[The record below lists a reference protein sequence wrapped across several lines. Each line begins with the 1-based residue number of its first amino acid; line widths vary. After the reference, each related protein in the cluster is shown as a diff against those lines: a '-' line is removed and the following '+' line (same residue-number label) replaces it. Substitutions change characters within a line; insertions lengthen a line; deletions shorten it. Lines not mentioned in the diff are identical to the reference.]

1 MGKSMY
7 TTNQR
12 GAALF
17 VALILLAVLMIIG
30 VTAVR
35 NSTFQEKMA
44 TNLHQN
50 NWVFS
55 VADSGIGAFNEIA
68 NAGNDLDPTHVLFR
82 TRVAGNVSICIDADG
97 NEAAC
102 GTKFDG
108 KEAEVRVDIE
118 SKECLTRACFGYSMG
133 IGSESTKCQI
143 YKVNSEDSGNGMSE
157 QVEWWAYQLTS
168 FCPTN

>member
-1 MGKSMY
+1 MY
-7 TTNQR
+7 NSQK

-44 TNLHQN
+44 ANLHQS

-55 VADSGIGAFNEIA
+55 VADSGLGAFSDMA
-68 NAGNDLDPTHVLFR
+68 NSGNDLLPEHVLFR
-82 TRVAGNVSICIDADG
+82 TRTQGNVNICVDSSG

-108 KEAEVRVDIE
+108 KDAEVQLAIE
-118 SKECLTRACFGYSMG
+118 SRGCIPQACFGYSMG
-133 IGSESTKCQI
+133 IGSGGVKCQV
-143 YKVNSEDSGNGMSE
+143 YKANSIGSGNGMSE
-157 QVEWWAYQLTS
+157 EVEWWAYQITA
-168 FCPTN
+168 FCG